1 LVVKSNFLPS
11 KKALHNHD
19 LIRKYEFKITLK
31 GRKMTKQIK
40 NPETI
45 ALHGGEYRSDP
56 ATTAVAVP
64 IYRTTS
70 YQFKDTD
77 TAANLFALKEFGNIY
92 TRIMNPTNDV
102 LEKRVAA
109 LEGGLACV
117 TVGSGQAASTFAI
130 TNVCQAGDNFISS
143 TDLYGGTVNLFT
155 HTLKKLGI
163 EVRYADPSDPK
174 NFEKAIDD
182 RTRCIYA
189 ETLPNPYL
197 RVFPIKEVSDIGRKY
212 NIPLIMDNTAAPI
225 ICRPIEH
232 GAAVVIHSLT
242 KFIGGH
248 GTVIGGCL
256 VDGGNFD
263 WTSDPKRQP
272 LFNEPDPS
280 YGGAVWGKVVP
291 ELTGAN
297 VAYAVRARVVLL
309 RDLGSALAPDNAFGI
324 IQGLETVPVRMKQH
338 CSNAEKVVKFL
349 SNHPNVDRV
358 IYPTLYEGEVGERAK
373 KYFKGG
379 NGALVGME
387 VKGGKESGMKL
398 INSLKMFY
406 HVANIGDA
414 RSLAIHPAT
423 TTHSQL
429 TEEELLA
436 AGVTPGYVR
445 LSIGIEHPD
454 DIIADLD
461 QALKA
466 SGSTKLKAV
475 S

>member
-1 LVVKSNFLPS
+1 MSKS
-11 KKALHNHD
+11 
-19 LIRKYEFKITLK
+19 
-31 GRKMTKQIK
+31 K

-70 YQFKDTD
+70 YQFNNTGH
-77 TAANLFALKEFGNIY
+77 AANLFALKEFGNIY

-109 LEGGLACV
+109 IENGLACV

-130 TNVCQAGDNFISS
+130 VNVCQAGDNFVSS

-174 NFEKAIDD
+174 NFEKAIDE
-182 RTRCIYA
+182 RTRCFYA
-189 ETLPNPYL
+189 ETLPNPAL
-197 RVFPIKEVSDIGRKY
+197 RVFPIKEVSDIGRKH

-225 ICRPIEH
+225 ICKPLDH
-232 GAAVVIHSLT
+232 GAAVVVHSLT

-263 WTSDPKRQP
+263 WTADPKRQP
-272 LFNEPDPS
+272 LFNEPDAS
-280 YGGAVWGKVVP
+280 YGGVIWGKAVP

-297 VAYAVRARVVLL
+297 VPFAVRARVCLL
-309 RDLGSALAPDNAFGI
+309 RDLGSALAPDNAFAI
-324 IQGLETVPVRMKQH
+324 IQGLETVALRMKQH
-338 CSNAEKVVKFL
+338 CENAEKVVNFL
-349 SNHPNVDRV
+349 KKHKEVTKV
-358 IYPTLYEGEVGERAK
+358 IYSTEHNKPIADRAK
-373 KYFKGG
+373 KYLKGG
-379 NGALVGME
+379 YGPMVGIE
-387 VKGGKESGMKL
+387 LKGGIEAGKTFIE
-398 INSLKMFY
+398 SLKMFY
-406 HVANIGDA
+406 HVANIGDV
-414 RSLAIHPAT
+414 RSLAIHPAS

-429 TEEELLA
+429 NEKELA
-436 AGVTPGYVR
+436 ASGVTQSYVR
-445 LSIGIEHPD
+445 LCIGIEHVD
-454 DIIADLD
+454 DIIEDLN
-461 QALKA
+461 QALNK
-466 SGSTKLKAV
+466 SSKGKLRAV